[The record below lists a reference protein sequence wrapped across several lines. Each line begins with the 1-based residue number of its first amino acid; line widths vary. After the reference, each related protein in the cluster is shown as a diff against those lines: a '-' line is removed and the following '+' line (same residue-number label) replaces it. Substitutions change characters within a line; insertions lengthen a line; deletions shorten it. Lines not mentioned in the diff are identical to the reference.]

1 MYFSPNEVA
10 NTHHQIIDHLHG
22 ATRVFLDTTEQLAS
36 LGFRA
41 SRARIA
47 QGAKQASDLATPKD
61 TLESTFLPGHWLNER
76 QSMLAESTEE
86 LMHILI
92 QSNQA
97 MIDASQANLR
107 MLDRVLVSGLE
118 RDERS
123 APLELGFAFGL
134 LKRSIWR
141 TESTL
146 DGLATTVA
154 KSVSNVGKQV
164 EQVLDAVQEP
174 ATMATKASPRQR
186 RKAA

>member
-10 NTHHQIIDHLHG
+10 NTHHQIIDHTYG
-22 ATRVFLDTTEQLAS
+22 TTRAFLDTTEQLAA

-47 QGAKQASDLATPKD
+47 QRVKQASELATP
-61 TLESTFLPGHWLNER
+61 TLDQAPTFLPGQWLSEH
-76 QSMLAESTEE
+76 QAMLAESSEE
-86 LMHILI
+86 LMRILI
-92 QSNQA
+92 QGNQA
-97 MIDASQANLR
+97 MIDASQTNMR
-107 MLDRVLVSGLE
+107 MLDRVLVNGIE

-146 DGLATTVA
+146 GDLATTIT
-154 KSVSNVGKQV
+154 KSVSSVGKQV